1 MVPLQPSSPGRDSTV
16 KKEHS
21 DEMMITMGTENVIV
35 GDDHLADE

>member
-1 MVPLQPSSPGRDSTV
+1 MVPVQPSSPATDSTA

-21 DEMMITMGTENVIV
+21 DEMMITIGTENVIV